1 MNTQRNAFE
10 TLKARVDCTQLM
22 EALGARRFKEGRYSA
37 PWREASDSG
46 SVEVHA
52 DRFYDHVEK
61 AGGSCLDLV
70 MRVHGL
76 SLQDAAEWLARWAG
90 IPWETR
96 YAIAKDANAG
106 PVSRE
111 TDAPQAKA
119 AGPGPDAAVAPPS
132 AKGGPPGK
140 RPVEVAAY
148 SYVDEAGKCLYQ
160 AVRYEPGENGRSKTF
175 RQRRPDGNGGW
186 TWNMD
191 GARLVPYNLPAV
203 KEAESVWVVEGEK
216 DADSLTLLGEV
227 ATTNIGGAGKWLPAY
242 SEYLRGK
249 EVVLCGD
256 NDEPGQKH
264 MAKVLETMAGIAGV
278 VIVGRVPEPYK
289 DITDYLNDLNANEK
303 AGALDEIR
311 RTGKRLLRGVD
322 LPVSSIEDME
332 RSYIAELERL
342 RREQSQVDLAAW
354 LPSFRHHVRRLVPG
368 EVVTVVADTGVG
380 KSMVLQNVTMAVKAP
395 TLFFELELPESLM
408 FERLAAMALG
418 MPAGQVE
425 ADYSIGRRYQIKGL
439 DHVFVCSSSGLTVDE
454 MLDVTRK
461 AELKMGVRPAVVM
474 IDYVQIVAGG
484 FGKRYERTSDV
495 AERLKVFAKQTE
507 TVVFVASQ
515 VGRKE
520 EPEIHLHDA
529 KDSGSIENSSG
540 LVLGLWRD
548 PGNADRLWVK
558 VLKNTKGRAGHKVAC
573 RIDGPRLRITEDVQ
587 QQAPATQPEV
597 SRLPYGERDDI

>member
-1 MNTQRNAFE
+1 MDTNRNAFE

-22 EALGARRFKEGRYSA
+22 EALGGRRFQEGRYSA
-37 PWREASDSG
+37 PWRDGSDSG

-70 MRVHGL
+70 MRVHGTAL
-76 SLQDAAEWLARWAG
+76 NDAAEWLAKWAG
-90 IPWETR
+90 VPWDAQGPARAAAPARPAQTP
-96 YAIAKDANAG
+96 ANAPADG
-106 PVSRE
+106 QGA
-111 TDAPQAKA
+111 D
-119 AGPGPDAAVAPPS
+119 VAP
-132 AKGGPPGK
+132 KGAPAGK

-175 RQRRPDGNGGW
+175 RQRRPDGKGGW

-203 KEAESVWVVEGEK
+203 KEAESVWIVEGEK

-227 ATTNIGGAGKWLPAY
+227 STTNIGGAGKWLPAY

-256 NDEPGQKH
+256 NNEPGQKH
-264 MAKVLETMAGIAGV
+264 MAKVLETLAGIAGV

-289 DITDYLNDLNANEK
+289 DITDYLNELNPSEK
-303 AGALDEIR
+303 VSALDQIS

-322 LPVSSIEDME
+322 LPVSSIDDME
-332 RSYIAELERL
+332 RAYIAELERL
-342 RREQSQVDLAAW
+342 RKEQSQVDLAAW

-418 MPAGQVE
+418 MPAGQLE

-540 LVLGLWRD
+540 LVLGLWRE
-548 PGNADRLWVK
+548 PGNNDRIWVK

-573 RIDGPRLRITEDVQ
+573 RIDGPRLRITEEPQQ